1 MGILNSRWLVKKLET
16 IGVNMPEIVTLK
28 LLWGEDDHY
37 TSPSYFDMY
46 RVDIEEMMMNYG
58 WDQQALLFTFTEID
72 IWKEWI
78 WDQLCREPK
87 EVEIVDIKY

>member
-1 MGILNSRWLVKKLET
+1 
-16 IGVNMPEIVTLK
+16 MPEFVTLK

-58 WDQQALLFTFTEID
+58 WD
-72 IWKEWI
+72 
-78 WDQLCREPK
+78 
-87 EVEIVDIKY
+87 

>member
-1 MGILNSRWLVKKLET
+1 
-16 IGVNMPEIVTLK
+16 MPEFVTLK

-58 WDQQALLFTFTEID
+58 WDQQVLLFTFAEMD
-72 IWKEWI
+72 IGKNGSGINFAEN
-78 WDQLCREPK
+78 QKKLK
-87 EVEIVDIKY
+87 L